1 MFPYRSLF
9 FNLSGSEIHML
20 DLFAFIKAVKEV
32 IDIPSVALC
41 LGLLIYVAVLAKWH
55 VSSGAFDFRAALLD
69 PPTPGSVS
77 LSRMGQLTALVVS
90 TSVLV
95 FITVK
100 SGTVPEWMFAAY
112 MAAWAGTYLA
122 AKFAPKDPS
131 KQ

>member
-1 MFPYRSLF
+1 MFPYRSPL
-9 FNLSGSEIHML
+9 FNLSGAEIDMQSL
-20 DLFAFIKAVKEV
+20 LALIKDVKALV
-32 IDIPSVALC
+32 DIPSVMLC
-41 LGLLIYVAVLAKWH
+41 VGLAIYVLVLAKWH
-55 VSSGAFDFRAALLD
+55 MSAYAFDFRAALLD